1 MGLYIINESA
11 EERKLHEKE
20 KDQELRE
27 IANETLRIV
36 RNVGKEIF
44 PEFLWEPQVN
54 DFEISDDYRTKACCT
69 NPAVLRAYSIGRKY
83 ANYWEYLE
91 AMDAYTE
98 YAKYIDAVFG
108 SFDMMRR
115 ANRDGYSSVFIP
127 PLPKLTHKKK
137 NKLLIETGFLPSK
150 IDEEF
155 EVDDEALDKEIAE
168 LPLHELSFDDT
179 EELPKAI
186 QRIQEK
192 MIGNKAKSDRVAG
205 LFQYNAGRQYQQG
218 MDAIVAF
225 LSSASNE
232 SIRDTKDGT
241 ESLSEQIDALHEFE
255 GIPADILTAMLMPST
270 GTIIRDG
277 YIQNQKERE
286 LSDLIKTLEI
296 NGFNFLETSATKG
309 LKTEAVRALR
319 RQFASDVD
327 LSKMTKKQRK
337 KYKKKMKE
345 YEDDKRKAIAGD
357 RRIQQQLLKNRIHLS
372 RSEGDDFGVDPLNI
386 NFHLSDVLG
395 GFDE

>member
-11 EERKLHEKE
+11 EERKVHEKE

-27 IANETLRIV
+27 IAAETMRIV
-36 RNVGKEIF
+36 QNVGKEVF
-44 PEFLWEPQVN
+44 PEFLWEPHIN
-54 DFEISDDYRTKACCT
+54 DFEVSDDYRTKACCT

-91 AMDAYTE
+91 ALDAYTE

-108 SFDMMRR
+108 SFEMMQR

-127 PLPKLTHKKK
+127 PRPKLTHKKK

-150 IDEEF
+150 IDEEY
-155 EVDDEALDKEIAE
+155 EVDEEILNEEIAA
-168 LPLHELSFDDT
+168 LPVHELSFDDS

-192 MIGNKAKSDRVAG
+192 MLGNKAKSDRVAG

-225 LSSASNE
+225 LSSAGNE
-232 SIRDTKDGT
+232 NIRDTKDGV
-241 ESLSEQIDALHEFE
+241 ESFVEQMDSLHEFD
-255 GIPADILTAMLMPST
+255 GIPADILASILMPSV

-277 YIQNQKERE
+277 HIQNQKERE
-286 LSDLIKTLEI
+286 LSDLIKILET
-296 NGFNFLETSATKG
+296 NGFNFLESSATKG

-319 RQFASDVD
+319 RQFAGEVD
-327 LSKMTKKQRK
+327 LSKMSKKQRK
-337 KYKKKMKE
+337 KYKKKMRE
-345 YEDDKRKAIAGD
+345 YEADKRQAIAGD
-357 RRIQQQLLKNRIHLS
+357 RRIQQTLLKNRIHLS
-372 RSEGDDFGVDPLNI
+372 RSEGEEFGVDPMNI
-386 NFHLSDVLG
+386 SFRLSDVLG

>member
-1 MGLYIINESA
+1 LGIFYINETA
-11 EERKLHEKE
+11 EERKAHEKQR
-20 KDQELRE
+20 DQELRE
-27 IANETLRIV
+27 IAAETMRIV
-36 RNVGKEIF
+36 QNVGKDVF
-44 PEFLWEPQVN
+44 PDFLWEAQIN
-54 DFEISDDYRTKACCT
+54 DFEVSDDYRTKACCT

-91 AMDAYTE
+91 ALDAYTE
-98 YAKYIDAVFG
+98 YAKYIEAVFG
-108 SFDMMRR
+108 SFEMMQR

-137 NKLLIETGFLPSK
+137 NKLLIETGFLPSR

-155 EVDDEALDKEIAE
+155 EIDDEVISEQITE
-168 LPLHELSFDDT
+168 LPENELSFNPD
-179 EELPKAI
+179 EELPKDI
-186 QRIQEK
+186 QRIQER

-225 LSSASNE
+225 LSSAPNE

-241 ESLSEQIDALHEFE
+241 ESLAEQIDALHEFE
-255 GIPADILTAMLMPST
+255 GIPADILTYLLMPQS
-270 GTIIRDG
+270 TIIADG
-277 YIQNQKERE
+277 RLQNQRERE
-286 LSDLIKTLEI
+286 LSELIGILET

-309 LKTEAVRALR
+309 LKTAAVRALR
-319 RQFASDVD
+319 RKFGEDVD

-337 KYKKKMKE
+337 KYKKKMRE
-345 YEDDKRKAIAGD
+345 YEEDKRKAIAGD

-372 RSEGDDFGVDPLNI
+372 RSEGEEFGVDSLNV

-395 GFDE
+395 GFEDE